1 MIKVLAQSTNNAE
14 PLWTKT
20 GGNLRANTSK
30 TFALLCMRFFH
41 VFNFSSFVIC
51 FNLVE
56 LILFWQNVKI
66 SIESVLKSSLKQN
79 YRLLSK
85 CRWPSTKQVLSTTE
99 WYFENWIPLR
109 RKKCQVN
116 TTDTRL
122 NQFIASWII
131 AHLVGNNWRSIA
143 VLTDTSGNQVP
154 SIKSG
159 TCGSADIT
167 P

>member
-1 MIKVLAQSTNNAE
+1 MKHF
-14 PLWTKT
+14 TKFCA
-20 GGNLRANTSK
+20 GLYEIFGL
-30 TFALLCMRFFH
+30 H
-41 VFNFSSFVIC
+41 GFNFSSFVIC

-66 SIESVLKSSLKQN
+66 SIESMLKSSVKQN

-99 WYFENWIPLR
+99 WYFENWIALR

-122 NQFIASWII
+122 NQFIGSWII

-143 VLTDTSGNQVP
+143 VLTDTSDNQVP

-159 TCGSADIT
+159 PCGSADIT